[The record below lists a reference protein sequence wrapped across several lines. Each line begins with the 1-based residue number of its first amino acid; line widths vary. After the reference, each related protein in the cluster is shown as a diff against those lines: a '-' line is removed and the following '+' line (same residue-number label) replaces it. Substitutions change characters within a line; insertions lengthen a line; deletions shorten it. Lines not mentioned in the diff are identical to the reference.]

1 MKNLLFSIIFCISIH
16 QVQAQKTINVSGQIE
31 NSNSAELIYL
41 GFDGDLTRLNLSSSG
56 AFSVDAS
63 IQQNPSF
70 FYFANISKQG
80 KIQQKTPLIWF
91 EKDSL
96 KIILDWSN
104 KSFQMQGLMSF
115 QPTSEK
121 MEALSE
127 KEQIDFALNNP
138 NSIPGLYFV
147 NKNKEKI
154 SIPDL
159 EKISQEVNNEFK
171 NSIDLKRIEYYV
183 TAKKRKTLIKGNT
196 VEDFKLPDK
205 DGELVSVI
213 NTSNKKKLIGFFSSG
228 CSYSIASI
236 SLLEQLANLNNNKIE
251 MITIW
256 DDQTKDTWLNDNQ
269 EKKSKITWT
278 NLWDEYG
285 FATTYLN
292 RTMWPIFYVINED
305 GELNDVIKGYS
316 KNTAEKLKKLVE

>member
-41 GFDGDLTRLNLSSSG
+41 GFDGDLIRLNLSSSG
-56 AFSVDAS
+56 GFSVDAR
-63 IQQNPSF
+63 IQQSPSF

-96 KIILDWSN
+96 KIILDWSD
-104 KSFQMQGLMSF
+104 KSFQMQGSMSF

-159 EKISQEVNNEFK
+159 EKFSQEVNNEFK

-236 SLLEQLANLNNNKIE
+236 SLLEQLAKLNNNKIE

-256 DDQTKDTWLNDNQ
+256 DDQTKNTWLNDNQ

>member
-41 GFDGDLTRLNLSSSG
+41 GFDGDLIRLNLSSSG
-56 AFSVDAS
+56 GFSVDAR

-96 KIILDWSN
+96 KIILDWSD
-104 KSFQMQGLMSF
+104 KSFQMQGSMSF

-159 EKISQEVNNEFK
+159 EKFSREVNNEFK

-183 TAKKRKTLIKGNT
+183 TAKKLKTLIKGNT

-236 SLLEQLANLNNNKIE
+236 SLLEQLAKLNNNKIE

-285 FATTYLN
+285 FAKTYLN

>member
-1 MKNLLFSIIFCISIH
+1 MKNLLWILIFCISLH
-16 QVQAQKTINVSGQIE
+16 KVQAQKTVNISGQIE

-41 GFDGDLTRLNLSSSG
+41 GFEGDLLRLNLSSSG

-63 IQQNPSF
+63 IPQNPSF

-80 KIQQKTPLIWF
+80 KIEQKTPRIWF

-96 KIILDWSN
+96 KIILDWSD
-104 KSFQMQGLMSF
+104 KSFQMEGLMSF

-159 EKISQEVNNEFK
+159 EKFLQEFNNEFK
-171 NSIDLKRIEYYV
+171 ISVDLKRIEYYV
-183 TAKKRKTLIKGNT
+183 TAKKRKTLIKGNK

-236 SLLEQLANLNNNKIE
+236 SLLEQLSKLNKNKIE
-251 MITIW
+251 IITIW
-256 DDQTKDTWLNDNQ
+256 EDQTKDTWLNSDQ

-292 RTMWPIFYVINED
+292 RTMWPTFYIINENE
-305 GELNDVIKGYS
+305 ELNDVIKGYS

>member
-16 QVQAQKTINVSGQIE
+16 KVQAQKTINISGQIE
-31 NSNSAELIYL
+31 NSNTTELIYL
-41 GFDGDLTRLNLSSSG
+41 GFDGDLIRLNLSSSG

-63 IQQNPSF
+63 IEQNPSL

-91 EKDSL
+91 EKDSV
-96 KIILDWSN
+96 KVILNWLD
-104 KSFQMQGLMSF
+104 KSFQMQDLMSF
-115 QPTSEK
+115 QSTSEK

-159 EKISQEVNNEFK
+159 EKFSMEVNEDLK
-171 NSIDLKRIEYYV
+171 NSIDLKRIKNYMS
-183 TAKKRKTLIKGNT
+183 AKKRKTLTKGIR

-213 NTSNKKKLIGFFSSG
+213 NTNNQRKLIGFFSSG
-228 CSYSIASI
+228 CTYSLASI
-236 SLLEQLANLNNNKIE
+236 GFLEELHKLNNKIE
-251 MITIW
+251 LITIW
-256 DDQTKDTWLNDNQ
+256 DDHTKDTWLNTYQ

-278 NLWDEYG
+278 NLWDEFG

-292 RTMWPIFYVINED
+292 RTMWPTFYVINED
-305 GELNDVIKGYS
+305 GELNDIIRGYS
-316 KNTAEKLKKLVE
+316 KNTTEKLKKLVE

>member
-41 GFDGDLTRLNLSSSG
+41 GFDGDLIRLNLSSSG
-56 AFSVDAS
+56 GFSVDAR
-63 IQQNPSF
+63 IQQSPSF

-96 KIILDWSN
+96 KIILDWSD
-104 KSFQMQGLMSF
+104 KSFQMQGSMSF

-147 NKNKEKI
+147 SKNKEKI
-154 SIPDL
+154 SIHDL
-159 EKISQEVNNEFK
+159 EKFSQEVNNEFK